1 MSRVRSGLDGEGD
14 MSKICRVMDLDRFG
28 DKCTVHGWDVQ
39 ADCWESERTQ
49 TPAPEREPQPGSFLI
64 AS

>member
-1 MSRVRSGLDGEGD
+1 